1 MARNDKH
8 LMTKSHEKRQSCR
21 LDEYRPISVKDL
33 KAGIFHKATMLNY
46 SKNGLYFETDSFL
59 QPGTEIYIRFDN
71 SSYVSF
77 ADEFECKLAEII
89 WRKKLKE
96 SFYNY
101 GYGVKLATDNVKEQK
116 HENQREKIG
125 SRKHPRKPYSKSVL
139 YAANS
144 QILEGTS
151 VNLSYSGIFIKSK
164 NKLSVG
170 QTVILS
176 LPSKTEKRLKI
187 RGEVVWSNHEGFGVK
202 FLKKMGE

>member
-1 MARNDKH
+1 MARNDKQ
-8 LMTKSHEKRQSCR
+8 LMTKNHEKRQSCR

-33 KAGIFHKATMLNY
+33 KARIFHKATMLNY
-46 SKNGLYFETDSFL
+46 SKNGMYFETDSFL
-59 QPGTEIYIRFDN
+59 QQGTEIYIRFDN
-71 SSYVSF
+71 SSHVSF

-101 GYGVKLATDNVKEQK
+101 GYGVELATNNVKEQK

-139 YAANS
+139 YAANNKIS
-144 QILEGTS
+144 EGTS
-151 VNLSYSGIFIKSK
+151 VNLSKSGIFIKSK
-164 NKLSVG
+164 DKLSVG

-176 LPSKTEKRLKI
+176 LPSKTGKRLKI
-187 RGEVVWSNHEGFGVK
+187 RGEIVWSNYEGFGVK